1 VKCAIFHSGRLK
13 RYVTIGT
20 LQRKFKNLTLTVRE
34 FNKRIVREHSNFKKK
49 RIVKKLDVIAQNQ
62 NHFHNQGVE
71 IVQKLSIL
79 CKQRN
84 HCRGKPV

>member
-1 VKCAIFHSGRLK
+1 MMFLNAFQAFLSTTFIEYLINSFILGE
-13 RYVTIGT
+13 Y
-20 LQRKFKNLTLTVRE
+20 
-34 FNKRIVREHSNFKKK
+34 SNFKKK

-62 NHFHNQGVE
+62 NHFRNQEVE

-84 HCRGKPV
+84 QCRPV